1 MASSERP
8 RFRALD
14 PRTCLFALAYLATT
28 LTLTAAHVG
37 PERFA
42 KFWDDALFF
51 RRVAHNL
58 VHHGFAGWNV
68 ADGPVFVNTSQL
80 FQLVS
85 VPVLWLFPQHYNAA
99 IVVLGALA
107 TAGAWALLFRATG
120 ALSVGAVALFC
131 WMQAPPVILAV
142 ATGMETPVVLLAMSS
157 VLLVL
162 LRRAPSST
170 TLNWAIG
177 LQLLAYLARPDALIL
192 SFVFALGL
200 CRTGRE
206 CARFVLGTA
215 VVLGLTSA
223 GFYAYYGTPVPLAT
237 FLKLG
242 PFSVYDAHY
251 LSLGVPDKLKN
262 LAQLGL
268 LVLPLLPLFV
278 ARFDRVNRAL
288 LAAAAAFVAFQ
299 AFFTTEIAGYHARFY
314 APCLPFVFAAAL
326 RALPDATLAV
336 HRRRLLVTAAFAF
349 ALFVFAFERGI
360 IENEHGYGPDIVE
373 LSTYVL
379 YFAGTP
385 LAALGLGRAGV
396 RQPFESAL
404 VVGALA
410 MYRVVSWWPT
420 TFGVVTD
427 AVSDRKTVD
436 SHRADVGIDVI
447 QRCFPEPIRLM
458 HSEIGLPSVMFPESH
473 VFDFTGLSDPRVLEG
488 AFDFEAIC
496 REERPEFVFRPHW
509 THERLNR
516 MLDASACLRTQ
527 YEEVPLARPS
537 SCPLYV
543 RSDLVPRY
551 LACDGR

>member
-1 MASSERP
+1 MASSERH
-8 RFRALD
+8 RLRALD
-14 PRTCLFALAYLATT
+14 PRRWLFVFAYLTSALALA
-28 LTLTAAHVG
+28 AAHVG

-85 VPVLWLFPQHYNAA
+85 VPVLWLFPHHYNAA

-107 TAGAWALLFRATG
+107 TTGAFAALFRASG
-120 ALSVGAVALFC
+120 ALSVGGVALFC

-142 ATGMETPVVLLAMSS
+142 ATGMETPVVLLVMAS
-157 VLLVL
+157 VVLVL
-162 LRRAPSST
+162 LKRAPSVAVG
-170 TLNWAIG
+170 WAIA

-200 CRTGRE
+200 CRTWRE
-206 CARFVLGTA
+206 RVRFGLGTA
-215 VVLGLTSA
+215 VALVLASV

-268 LVLPLLPLFV
+268 LLLPLLPLFV

-326 RALPDATLAV
+326 RALPDATLAL
-336 HRRRLLVTAAFAF
+336 HRRRLLAAAALTGVLFA
-349 ALFVFAFERGI
+349 VAFSRGI

-385 LAALGLGRAGV
+385 LAALGLGRAGA

-404 VVGALA
+404 VVGVLA
-410 MYRVVSWWPT
+410 VYRVVSWWPAS
-420 TFGVVTD
+420 FGVVTD

-447 QRCFPEPIRLM
+447 QRCFAEPIRLM
-458 HSEIGLPSVMFPESH
+458 HSEIGLPSVMFPGSH

-496 REERPEFVFRPHW
+496 RKERPEFVFRPHW
-509 THERLNR
+509 THQRLNR
-516 MLDASACLRTQ
+516 MLDASPCLRDQ
-527 YEEVPLARPS
+527 YKEVPLARPS